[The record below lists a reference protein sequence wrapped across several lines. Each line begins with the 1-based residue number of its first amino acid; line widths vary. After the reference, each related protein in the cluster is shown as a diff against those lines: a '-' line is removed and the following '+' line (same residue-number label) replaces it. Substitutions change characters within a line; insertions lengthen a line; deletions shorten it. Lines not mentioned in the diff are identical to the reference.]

1 MPIARFEMPDGRIA
15 RFEVPEGTTPEQA
28 QAAISQQ
35 LAKAPAAPAKS
46 KQFGEQLND
55 FVADAPR
62 QVGLTA
68 RHAIEGVGG
77 AFDALVGN
85 PLRTLAAPMLGNR
98 PTADTGGTLA
108 DAAGLPKP
116 QTSGERVVGDAART
130 LAGGL
135 LPIGAGAALAKGAT
149 GVAQG
154 VGRAL
159 AAKPAMQLASA
170 AAAGTAG
177 GYTRETGGDAKSQL
191 LASIVAGVGAPMA
204 AGAAGRAAGA
214 AKRAVAGRPVPPPQ
228 QIEITIN
235 NALQPSGLS
244 LASLPSDVAATIRR
258 DVQEAF
264 KLSDNL
270 TPDAVRR
277 LADYRLTGT
286 TPTAARLSLD
296 PGEITRQE
304 NLMKLAANSRDL
316 AAQDLVQTKNANNRQ
331 LTTGLNGLGA
341 NTADDAY
348 AAGEQ
353 ITGALGAYDQRAR
366 GVIGKLYDRA
376 RDNSGRSAQ
385 LDPSAFTQR
394 AGNLLNESNA
404 ESFLPPDIRNKLNA
418 FATGQTPL
426 TVDIAEQFKTSI
438 GRLQRNASD
447 GNMRHALGVVRQ
459 ALDET
464 PLQQGQEVGAS
475 AMSAF
480 DRARRVNRQY
490 MQIVEK
496 TPALQAVRDRI
507 EPDKF
512 VAQFIVGGGSKSN
525 VMDVARLK
533 TAVAKDP
540 EALTAIKTQIAA
552 HLKNKA
558 LSNAADETG
567 NFSQSAY
574 NNALKAIGDRKLRM
588 FFQPDEIAQLKAI
601 GRVASYEQVQPA
613 GSAVNNSNSAGAI
626 GGILERIANSS
637 LISKIPLGVGMV
649 REPVQNIVIGQQS
662 GRALDAPRAL
672 VAPMLPVARARA
684 LPVLSPAALMGGESE
699 EQRKRR
705 QAGLLLP

>member
-1 MPIARFEMPDGRIA
+1 MAGPWEKYQASEDG
-15 RFEVPEGTTPEQA
+15 PWSKYQA
-28 QAAISQQ
+28 PRE
-35 LAKAPAAPAKS
+35 KG
-46 KQFGEQLND
+46 FGEQLND

-62 QVGLTA
+62 QLGLTA
-68 RHAIEGVGG
+68 RHAVEGVGG
-77 AFDALVGN
+77 MFDSLVGN
-85 PLRTLAAPMLGNR
+85 PLRTLAAPVLGNK
-98 PTADTGGTLA
+98 PTADTGAALA
-108 DAAGLPKP
+108 DAVGLPKP
-116 QTSGERVVGDAART
+116 QTSGERIVGDAARMV
-130 LAGGL
+130 AGGL
-135 LPIGAGAALAKGAT
+135 LPIAAGAGLAKNAT
-149 GVAQG
+149 GVTQK
-154 VGRAL
+154 VGQL
-159 AAKPAMQLASA
+159 MAAKPAMQLASA
-170 AAAGTAG
+170 GAAGAAG
-177 GYTRETGGDAKSQL
+177 GYTRETGGDEKSQL
-191 LASIVAGVGAPMA
+191 IASLVAGIGAPMA
-204 AGAAGRAAGA
+204 AGAAGRAGA
-214 AKRAVAGRPVPPPQ
+214 AARRAVAGRPVPPPQ

-244 LASLPSDVAATIRR
+244 LSSLPSDVAATIRR

-264 KLSDNL
+264 KVSDSL

-277 LADYRLTGT
+277 LADYRLTGL

-296 PGEITRQE
+296 PGQITRQE

-331 LTTGLNGLGA
+331 LTSGLNNLGA
-341 NTADDAY
+341 NTADDVY

-353 ITGALGAYDQRAR
+353 VTGALGAYDQRAK

-464 PLQQGQEVGAS
+464 PLLQGQEVGEG
-475 AMSAF
+475 AMKAF
-480 DRARRVNRQY
+480 DRARSVNRRY

-496 TPALQAVRDRI
+496 TPALQAVRDGI

-512 VAQFIVGGGSKSN
+512 VQQFIVGGGSKAN
-525 VMDVARLK
+525 VMDVDRLRR
-533 TAVAKDP
+533 AVAKDP

-567 NFSQSAY
+567 TFSQSGY
-574 NNALKAIGDRKLRM
+574 NNALKAIGDRKLGM
-588 FFQPDEIAQLKAI
+588 FFQPEEIAQLKAI

-626 GGILERIANSS
+626 GAILERIANSS
-637 LISKIPLGVGMV
+637 LIGKIPLGSVM
-649 REPVQNIVIGQQS
+649 RQPVENIVIGQQS
-662 GRALDAPRAL
+662 GRALDAPRAV
-672 VAPMLPVARARA
+672 VAPMLPQTRARP
-684 LPVLSPAALMGGESE
+684 LPVLSPAALVGTESE

>member
-1 MPIARFEMPDGRIA
+1 MDVRLPDGTVIKNVPDGISKAELTERLA
-15 RFEVPEGTTPEQA
+15 RNGYDT
-28 QAAISQQ
+28 
-35 LAKAPAAPAKS
+35 AKLSPAPAKP
-46 KQFGEQLND
+46 FGQQLNE
-55 FVADAPR
+55 FVADTPR
-62 QVGLTA
+62 QAGLAA
-68 RHAIEGVGG
+68 RHVIKGLGG
-77 AFDALVGN
+77 TFDAIVGN
-85 PLRTLAAPMLGNR
+85 PLRTLAAPAIGNK

-108 DAAGLPKP
+108 DILRLPK
-116 QTSGERVVGDAART
+116 TETAGERIIGDAVST

-135 LPIGAGAALAKGAT
+135 VPIGAGAALAKNAS
-149 GVAQG
+149 GVTQG
-154 VGRAL
+154 VGRVL

-170 AAAGTAG
+170 GAAGAAG
-177 GYTRETGGDAKSQL
+177 GYTRETGGDEKSQL
-191 LASIVAGVGAPMA
+191 LASIVAGIGAPMA
-204 AGAAGRAAGA
+204 AGAAGRAGA
-214 AKRAVAGRPVPPPQ
+214 AARRAVAGRPVPPPQ

-316 AAQDLVQTKNANNRQ
+316 AAQDLVQTKNLNNRQ

-426 TVDIAEQFKTSI
+426 TVEIAEQFKTSI

-496 TPALQAVRDRI
+496 TPALQAVRDGI

-512 VAQFIVGGGSKSN
+512 VSQFIIGGGSKSN

-649 REPVQNIVIGQQS
+649 REPVQNIVIGQHS

-672 VAPMLPVARARA
+672 VAPMLPAARARA
-684 LPVLSPAALMGGESE
+684 PVVLSPAALMGGESE